1 MRERTGDDG
10 EVGSALGMGDVG
22 GEVARVGEAR
32 ILGARAYLYQTR
44 PAGEGAMASTTM
56 RIKVQLTPSEPWNAL
71 ITDMAKRTSRHK
83 GRADNPPAN
92 LRRENEWWNC
102 HI

>member
-1 MRERTGDDG
+1 
-10 EVGSALGMGDVG
+10 
-22 GEVARVGEAR
+22 
-32 ILGARAYLYQTR
+32 
-44 PAGEGAMASTTM
+44 MASTTM